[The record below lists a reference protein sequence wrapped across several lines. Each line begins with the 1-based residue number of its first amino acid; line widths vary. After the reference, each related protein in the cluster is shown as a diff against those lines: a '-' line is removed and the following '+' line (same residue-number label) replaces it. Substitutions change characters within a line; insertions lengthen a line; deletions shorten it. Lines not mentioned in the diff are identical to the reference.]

1 MKPEKL
7 VFRGIN
13 SYSEECGIDFSA
25 FHPYGLFGIFG
36 PTGAGKSTI
45 FDAILLALYD
55 EVPRA
60 KGGKGG
66 AGNSLSK
73 DAEVTFLFSVG
84 GERWRVYRRYKVEDG
99 FTLHAHKASL
109 ECLTG
114 ANVETVAQGSRN
126 VTDAVKKLLALDEV
140 KDFCTAV
147 LLPQGEFSRFLKS
160 TGKYRGKMLQ
170 RIFGLSRLGEDLQKK
185 AGSYRTHL
193 EKKLSGVEGEI
204 NGLAYASEE
213 GLEALRAE
221 KERLEAALEKTAA
234 GIETLRREKD
244 ELEKFAGEF
253 ARLRGEAEARRKAR
267 EKSLSE
273 LKKAKLELSRAEEEL
288 RKAAETLEGI
298 EKKRKELEPLADS
311 HPRLAQIGER
321 LDALERD
328 IGEAEREAGKYAKR
342 EEKILREAAALL
354 SDLSIE
360 GDPSRV
366 AELLDEVLQKERA
379 ALEEAREARERF
391 LRLRSAAA
399 LAAGL
404 REGEPCPVCGSV
416 EHPSPAAPPDGEEAA
431 LDERI
436 ERAKSRVAQLEG
448 RRGEAKRL
456 DEGLVEVRARLAEKK
471 EAVGKLRADLS
482 RLMDDLKNEGFP
494 SAEDFRE
501 RLARAKEAREEY
513 AGLEADLEKAKKSLD
528 ERTVRRNDLHAALKS
543 LEGTL
548 KERERELAGTE
559 EKLRAA
565 SERLAFAAGEAPDA
579 SLARLKKEL
588 AARESRRD
596 ELREKLG
603 AVGKSLEKTE
613 TDLKRKLE
621 LTGKKDELSAAI
633 ERVKQIALLLSRDGG
648 LAAYALALHMEG
660 MLADASTE
668 LSRLTR
674 GHYRLA
680 LAGGGEN
687 SAFELVDDWNG
698 GARRPVESF
707 SGGETFLASFA
718 LALALSRSIQIR
730 KGARIDCL
738 FIDEGFG
745 SLDPASLD
753 LVFDALERKKGEKLI
768 GIISHVPELKERVP
782 ASIEVIPAA
791 PGASSKVKMRLG

>member
-1 MKPEKL
+1 MKPERL
-7 VFRGIN
+7 VFRGVN
-13 SYSEECGIDFSA
+13 SYSEECDIDFSA

-45 FDAILLALYD
+45 FDAVSLALYD

-66 AGNSLSK
+66 AGNPLSG
-73 DAEVTFLFSVG
+73 DAEVTFVFSLG
-84 GERWRVYRRYKVEDG
+84 GDRWRVYRRYKVEDDSG
-99 FTLHAHKASL
+99 LHARKASL
-109 ECLTG
+109 ERLTG
-114 ANVETVAQGSRN
+114 DIAETVAQGSKN
-126 VTDAVKKLLALDEV
+126 VTKTVKEVLALDEAE
-140 KDFCTAV
+140 DFCTAV

-170 RIFGLSRLGEDLQKK
+170 RIFGLSRLGEKLQKR
-185 AGSYRTHL
+185 AGSYRTYL
-193 EKKLSGVEGEI
+193 ENKLSGVEGELK
-204 NGLAYASEE
+204 GLDYASEE
-213 GLEALRAE
+213 RLEALRAE
-221 KERLEAALEKTAA
+221 KASLEAALEKTV
-234 GIETLRREKD
+234 GEIEALRRKKD
-244 ELEKFAGEF
+244 ELEKLAGEF

-267 EKSLSE
+267 EKSLGE

-298 EKKRKELEPLADS
+298 EKKKRELKPLADS
-311 HPRLAQIGER
+311 YPRLAPIGER

-328 IGEAEREAGKYAKR
+328 IEEAEREAGKYAKR

-354 SDLSIE
+354 SNLSIE
-360 GDPSRV
+360 GDPSRM
-366 AELLDEVLQKERA
+366 AELLDEALQKERA

-431 LDERI
+431 LGERI
-436 ERAKSRVAQLEG
+436 ERAKDRMAQLEG
-448 RRGEAKRL
+448 SRGEAKRL
-456 DEGLVEVRARLAEKK
+456 AERLVEVRVRIAEKK
-471 EAVGKLRADLS
+471 DALGKLRADFS
-482 RLMDDLKNEGFP
+482 RLVDDLKNEGFP
-494 SAEDFRE
+494 SVEDFRE
-501 RLARAKEAREEY
+501 RLARAKEAREQY
-513 AGLEADLEKAKKSLD
+513 AALEEKAESAKRTRD
-528 ERTVRRNDLHAALKS
+528 EKTAERNELHAAVKS

-559 EKLRAA
+559 EKLKAA
-565 SERLAFAAGEAPDA
+565 SKRLAFAAGEAPDA
-579 SLARLKKEL
+579 SLAKLKKEL
-588 AARESRRD
+588 ASKESRRD

-613 TDLKRKLE
+613 SDLKRKLE
-621 LTGKKDELSAAI
+621 LAARKDELSARL
-633 ERVKQIALLLSRDGG
+633 ERAREICRMIRGDS
-648 LAAYALALHMEG
+648 LAAYALALHMESI
-660 MLADASTE
+660 LADASAE
-668 LSRLTR
+668 LSYLTR

-680 LAGGGEN
+680 LSGGGEN

-698 GARRPVESF
+698 GARRPVESL

-730 KGARIDCL
+730 KGAHIDCL

-745 SLDPASLD
+745 SLDSASLD